1 MKAVLV
7 TGARLSA
14 WFFQVLVKV
23 GENPLTSMPLPVGFC
38 GWLLPYAALVE
49 KARVSNGE
57 GWGRRGDAGAGCF
70 SRC

>member
-49 KARVSNGE
+49 KSTCE
-57 GWGRRGDAGAGCF
+57 
-70 SRC
+70 